1 MGFSSARNLGRDI
14 SAGFSPP
21 RRMPISEAVKK
32 FMRVPKGAGNS
43 VPWDPELTPY
53 IIEPMN
59 CLASREYDAVIFVG
73 PARTGKTIGLI
84 DGWIVY
90 TIVCDPSDMLVVQ
103 MTEDKAREHSKKRLD
118 RTFRSS
124 AAVKKRMSPRR
135 NDNNVHDKTFRD
147 GSFLKI
153 GWPSVNIMSSS
164 DYRFVALTDYD
175 RFPENID
182 SEGDGFSLASKR
194 TTTFMSAGMTLVESS
209 PGRDIC
215 DSKWRRKS
223 PHEAPPTTG
232 ILSLYNRGD
241 RRRWYWPCPHCG
253 EYFQPAMDAMTG
265 YRNEPDPFK
274 ASEAAY
280 LLCPHCS
287 GIITAEKKRE
297 LNSAG
302 VWLREGQVI
311 DRNGNVSGEPRRS
324 RIASFWMEGPAAAYQ
339 TWAQLVYK
347 LLTAEQEYE
356 ATGSEETL
364 RAVINTDWGLP
375 YLPRASM
382 EQRKSELLEQ
392 RAEPVPSR
400 SVPDGVNF
408 LVATVDVQAGRH
420 RRFVVQVTGYGSR
433 GERWII
439 DRYNITQSLRSDCD
453 GESQRI
459 DPASYSGIWDGTFKP
474 AYSNN
479 MAWCLWDMLTHPRYG
494 MGKRLGAAD
503 VDKWALYVI
512 GQCCDQSVPDGFGG
526 TEPRI
531 TCNAW
536 LTTQRKVWDVLSDFC
551 SAMRCMPVWNGQ
563 TLTFVQ
569 DRPSDKVWTYNR
581 SNVVMP
587 DDGAPFRYSFSALK
601 DRHNAVEVNWIDPD
615 NGWETATELVED
627 TQAIARY
634 GRNVTK
640 MDAFGCTS
648 RGQAHRAGLWL
659 IKTELLETQTVDFSV
674 GAEGLRHVPGDVI
687 EICDDDYAGISTGG
701 RVLAVNS
708 QTRTLTLDREITL
721 PSSGT
726 TLISLVDGSGNPV
739 SVEVQ
744 SVTDGVKVKVSRVP
758 DGVAGYS
765 VWGLKLPTLRQRL
778 FRCVSIRENDDGTY
792 AITAVQHVPEKEAIV
807 DNGAHFDGDQ
817 SGTVNGV
824 TPPAVQHLTAE
835 VTADSGEYQV
845 LARWDTPK
853 VVKGVSFMLRLT
865 VAADDGSERLVST
878 ARTTE
883 TTYRFTQLALGNYRL
898 TVRAVNA
905 WGQQGD
911 PASVSFRIAAPAA
924 PSRIELT
931 PGYFQ
936 ITATPHLAVYD
947 PTVQFEFWFSEKRIA
962 DIRQV
967 ETTARYLGTAL
978 YWIAASINI
987 KPGHNYYFYVRSVN
1001 TVGKSAFVE
1010 AVGQPSDDASGYLD
1024 FFKGEIGKTHLA
1036 QELWTQIDN
1045 GQLAP
1050 DLAEIR
1056 TSITD
1061 VSNEITQTVNK
1072 KLEDQSA
1079 AIQQIQK
1086 VQVDTNNNLN
1096 SMWAVKL
1103 QQMQDGRLYIAG
1115 IGAGIENTPDGMQSQ
1130 VLLAADRIAMINP
1143 ANGNTKPMFVGQG
1156 DQIFMNEVFLK
1167 RLTAPTITS
1176 GGNPPVFSL
1185 TPDGRLTAKNAD
1197 ISGNVNAN
1205 AGTLNNVTVNENCTI
1220 KGMLEA
1226 TQVRGDFVKAVSK
1239 SFPKQAGTWGN
1250 TETPNGTVTVTISD
1264 DHNFDRQIIIPPIIF
1279 NGIAYSDPGSG
1290 NNPGGTRYTGYG
1302 FEVRKNGVLI
1312 ASRETKGA
1320 IPGSYSA
1327 VIDMPSGRGSVTLEF
1342 KVFHKGNQWAGN
1354 ITDCTVIVTKKAASG
1369 ISIR

>member
-1 MGFSSARNLGRDI
+1 MGKGSSKGHTPREAKDNLKSTQLLSVID
-14 SAGFSPP
+14 A
-21 RRMPISEAVKK
+21 ISEGPVEGPVDGLKS
-32 FMRVPKGAGNS
+32 VLLNS
-43 VPWDPELTPY
+43 TPV
-53 IIEPMN
+53 
-59 CLASREYDAVIFVG
+59 L
-73 PARTGKTIGLI
+73 
-84 DGWIVY
+84 
-90 TIVCDPSDMLVVQ
+90 
-103 MTEDKAREHSKKRLD
+103 
-118 RTFRSS
+118 
-124 AAVKKRMSPRR
+124 
-135 NDNNVHDKTFRD
+135 
-147 GSFLKI
+147 
-153 GWPSVNIMSSS
+153 
-164 DYRFVALTDYD
+164 
-175 RFPENID
+175 D
-182 SEGDGFSLASKR
+182 SEGNTNISGVTVVFRAGEQEQTPPEGFESSGSETVLGTEVKYDTPITRTITSANIDRLRFTFGVQALVETTSKGDRNPSEVRLLVQIQRNGGWVTEKDITIKGKTTSQYLASVVVDNLPPR
-194 TTTFMSAGMTLVESS
+194 PFNIRMRRMTPDSTTDQLQNKTLWSS
-209 PGRDIC
+209 YTEIIDVKQGYPNTALVGVQVDSEQFGSQQVSRNYHLRGR
-215 DSKWRRKS
+215 
-223 PHEAPPTTG
+223 
-232 ILSLYNRGD
+232 IL
-241 RRRWYWPCPHCG
+241 
-253 EYFQPAMDAMTG
+253 Q
-265 YRNEPDPFK
+265 
-274 ASEAAY
+274 
-280 LLCPHCS
+280 
-287 GIITAEKKRE
+287 
-297 LNSAG
+297 
-302 VWLREGQVI
+302 
-311 DRNGNVSGEPRRS
+311 
-324 RIASFWMEGPAAAYQ
+324 
-339 TWAQLVYK
+339 
-347 LLTAEQEYE
+347 
-356 ATGSEETL
+356 
-364 RAVINTDWGLP
+364 
-375 YLPRASM
+375 
-382 EQRKSELLEQ
+382 
-392 RAEPVPSR
+392 VPS
-400 SVPDGVNF
+400 N
-408 LVATVDVQAGRH
+408 
-420 RRFVVQVTGYGSR
+420 
-433 GERWII
+433 
-439 DRYNITQSLRSDCD
+439 YNPQTRQ
-453 GESQRI
+453 
-459 DPASYSGIWDGTFKP
+459 YSGIWDGTLKP

-512 GQCCDQSVPDGFGG
+512 GQYCDQSVPDGFGG

-531 TCNAW
+531 TCNAY
-536 LTTQRKVWDVLSDFC
+536 LTTQRKAWDVLSDFC

-601 DRHNAVEVNWIDPD
+601 DRHNAVEVNWIDPN

-687 EICDDDYAGISTGG
+687 EICDDDYAGISIGG

-807 DNGAHFDGDQ
+807 DNGAHFDGNQ

-853 VVKGVSFMLRLT
+853 VVKGVSFLLRLT

-878 ARTTE
+878 ARTKE

-947 PTVQFEFWFSEKRIA
+947 STVLFEFWFSEKRIA

-967 ETTARYLGTAL
+967 ETSASYLGTAL
-978 YWIAASINI
+978 YWIVASINI
-987 KPGHNYYFYVRSVN
+987 KPGHDYYFYVRSVN
-1001 TVGKSAFVE
+1001 TIGKSAFVE
-1010 AVGQPSDDASGYLD
+1010 AVGRASDDAEGYLD

-1056 TSITD
+1056 TSITN

-1072 KLEDQSA
+1072 KLENQSA

-1103 QQMQDGRLYIAG
+1103 QQMKDGRLYIAG
-1115 IGAGIENTPDGMQSQ
+1115 IGAGIENTPAGMQSQ

-1156 DQIFMNEVFLK
+1156 DQIFMNDVFLK

-1176 GGNPPVFSL
+1176 GGNPPTFSL

-1205 AGTLNNVTVNENCTI
+1205 SGTLNNVTINENCRVLGKLSANQIEGDLVKTVGKAFPRDSRAPERWPSGTI
-1220 KGMLEA
+1220 
-1226 TQVRGDFVKAVSK
+1226 TVRVY
-1239 SFPKQAGTWGN
+1239 
-1250 TETPNGTVTVTISD
+1250 D
-1264 DHNFDRQIIIPPIIF
+1264 DQPFDRQIVIPAVAFSGAKHEKEHTDI
-1279 NGIAYSDPGSG
+1279 YSSC
-1290 NNPGGTRYTGYG
+1290 RLI
-1302 FEVRKNGVLI
+1302 VRKNGAEIYNRTALDNTLI
-1312 ASRETKGA
+1312 
-1320 IPGSYSA
+1320 YSG
-1327 VIDMPSGRGSVTLEF
+1327 VIDMPAGHGHMTLEF
-1342 KVFHKGNQWAGN
+1342 SVSAWLVNNWYPTAS
-1354 ITDCTVIVTKKAASG
+1354 ISDLLVVVMKKATAG
-1369 ISIR
+1369 ITIS

>member
-1 MGFSSARNLGRDI
+1 MGKGSSKGHTPREAKDNLKSTQLLSVID
-14 SAGFSPP
+14 A
-21 RRMPISEAVKK
+21 ISEGPIEGPVEGLKS
-32 FMRVPKGAGNS
+32 VLLNS
-43 VPWDPELTPY
+43 TPV
-53 IIEPMN
+53 
-59 CLASREYDAVIFVG
+59 L
-73 PARTGKTIGLI
+73 
-84 DGWIVY
+84 
-90 TIVCDPSDMLVVQ
+90 
-103 MTEDKAREHSKKRLD
+103 
-118 RTFRSS
+118 
-124 AAVKKRMSPRR
+124 
-135 NDNNVHDKTFRD
+135 
-147 GSFLKI
+147 
-153 GWPSVNIMSSS
+153 
-164 DYRFVALTDYD
+164 
-175 RFPENID
+175 D
-182 SEGDGFSLASKR
+182 SEGNTNISGVTVVFRAGEQEQTPPEGFESSGSETVLGTEVKYDTPITRTITSANIDRLRFTFGVQALVETNSKGDRNPSQVRLLVQIQRNGGWVTEKDITIKGKTTSQYLASVVVDNLPPR
-194 TTTFMSAGMTLVESS
+194 PFNIRMRRMTPDSTTDQLQNKTLWSS
-209 PGRDIC
+209 YTEIIDVKQCYPNTALVGVQVDSEQFGSQQVSRNYHLRGR
-215 DSKWRRKS
+215 
-223 PHEAPPTTG
+223 
-232 ILSLYNRGD
+232 IL
-241 RRRWYWPCPHCG
+241 
-253 EYFQPAMDAMTG
+253 Q
-265 YRNEPDPFK
+265 
-274 ASEAAY
+274 
-280 LLCPHCS
+280 
-287 GIITAEKKRE
+287 
-297 LNSAG
+297 
-302 VWLREGQVI
+302 
-311 DRNGNVSGEPRRS
+311 
-324 RIASFWMEGPAAAYQ
+324 
-339 TWAQLVYK
+339 
-347 LLTAEQEYE
+347 
-356 ATGSEETL
+356 
-364 RAVINTDWGLP
+364 
-375 YLPRASM
+375 
-382 EQRKSELLEQ
+382 
-392 RAEPVPSR
+392 VPS
-400 SVPDGVNF
+400 N
-408 LVATVDVQAGRH
+408 
-420 RRFVVQVTGYGSR
+420 
-433 GERWII
+433 
-439 DRYNITQSLRSDCD
+439 YNPQTRQ
-453 GESQRI
+453 
-459 DPASYSGIWDGTFKP
+459 YSGIWDGTFKP

-512 GQCCDQSVPDGFGG
+512 GQYCDQSVPDGSGG

-531 TCNAW
+531 TCNAY
-536 LTTQRKVWDVLSDFC
+536 LTTQRKAWDVLSDFC

-569 DRPSDKVWTYNR
+569 DRPSDKAWTYNR

-601 DRHNAVEVNWIDPD
+601 DRHNAVEVNWIDPN

-726 TLISLVDGSGNPV
+726 TLISLVDGQGNPV

-744 SVTDGVKVKVSRVP
+744 SVTDGLKVKVNRVP
-758 DGVAGYS
+758 DGVAEYS

-883 TTYRFTQLALGNYRL
+883 TTYRFTQLAPGNYRL
-898 TVRAVNA
+898 TVRAANA

-947 PTVQFEFWFSEKRIA
+947 PTVQFEFWFSEKRIT

-967 ETTARYLGTAL
+967 ETTARYLGTGM

-987 KPGHNYYFYVRSVN
+987 KPGSDYYFYIRSVN

-1010 AVGQPSDDASGYLD
+1010 AVGRASDDAEGYLD

-1167 RLTAPTITS
+1167 YLTAPTITS
-1176 GGNPPVFSL
+1176 GGNPPAFSL
-1185 TPDGRLTAKNAD
+1185 TPDGKLTAKNAD
-1197 ISGNVNAN
+1197 ISGSVNAN
-1205 AGTLNNVTVNENCTI
+1205 SGTLNNVTINENCRVLGKLSANQIEGDLVKTVGKAFPRDSRAPERWPSGTI
-1220 KGMLEA
+1220 
-1226 TQVRGDFVKAVSK
+1226 TVR
-1239 SFPKQAGTWGN
+1239 
-1250 TETPNGTVTVTISD
+1250 IYD
-1264 DHNFDRQIIIPPIIF
+1264 DQPFDRQIVIPAVAFSGAKHEREHTDI
-1279 NGIAYSDPGSG
+1279 YSSC
-1290 NNPGGTRYTGYG
+1290 RLI
-1302 FEVRKNGVLI
+1302 VRKNGAEIYNRTALDNTLI
-1312 ASRETKGA
+1312 
-1320 IPGSYSA
+1320 YSG
-1327 VIDMPSGRGSVTLEF
+1327 VIDMP
-1342 KVFHKGNQWAGN
+1342 AGH
-1354 ITDCTVIVTKKAASG
+1354 
-1369 ISIR
+1369 

>member
-1 MGFSSARNLGRDI
+1 MGKGSSKGHTPREAKDNLKSTQLLSVIDAISEGPIEGPVDGLKSVLLNSTPVLDSDGNTNIAGVTVVFRAGEQEQTPPEGFESSGSETVLGTEVKYDTPITRAITSANIDRLRFTFGVQALVETTSKGDRNPSEVRLLVQIQRNGGWVTEKDI
-14 SAGFSPP
+14 TIKGKTTSQYLASVVVDNLPP
-21 RRMPISEAVKK
+21 RPFNIRMRRMTPDSTTDQLQNKTLWSSYTEIIDVKQCY
-32 FMRVPKGAGNS
+32 PNTA
-43 VPWDPELTPY
+43 L
-53 IIEPMN
+53 
-59 CLASREYDAVIFVG
+59 VG
-73 PARTGKTIGLI
+73 
-84 DGWIVY
+84 
-90 TIVCDPSDMLVVQ
+90 VQ
-103 MTEDKAREHSKKRLD
+103 
-118 RTFRSS
+118 
-124 AAVKKRMSPRR
+124 V
-135 NDNNVHDKTFRD
+135 
-147 GSFLKI
+147 
-153 GWPSVNIMSSS
+153 
-164 DYRFVALTDYD
+164 
-175 RFPENID
+175 D
-182 SEGDGFSLASKR
+182 SEQFGSQQVSRNYHLR
-194 TTTFMSAGMTLVESS
+194 
-209 PGRDIC
+209 GR
-215 DSKWRRKS
+215 
-223 PHEAPPTTG
+223 
-232 ILSLYNRGD
+232 IL
-241 RRRWYWPCPHCG
+241 
-253 EYFQPAMDAMTG
+253 Q
-265 YRNEPDPFK
+265 
-274 ASEAAY
+274 
-280 LLCPHCS
+280 
-287 GIITAEKKRE
+287 
-297 LNSAG
+297 
-302 VWLREGQVI
+302 
-311 DRNGNVSGEPRRS
+311 
-324 RIASFWMEGPAAAYQ
+324 
-339 TWAQLVYK
+339 
-347 LLTAEQEYE
+347 
-356 ATGSEETL
+356 
-364 RAVINTDWGLP
+364 
-375 YLPRASM
+375 
-382 EQRKSELLEQ
+382 
-392 RAEPVPSR
+392 VPS
-400 SVPDGVNF
+400 N
-408 LVATVDVQAGRH
+408 
-420 RRFVVQVTGYGSR
+420 
-433 GERWII
+433 
-439 DRYNITQSLRSDCD
+439 YNPQTRQ
-453 GESQRI
+453 
-459 DPASYSGIWDGTFKP
+459 YSGIWDGTFKP

-512 GQCCDQSVPDGFGG
+512 GQNCDQSVPDGFGG

-536 LTTQRKVWDVLSDFC
+536 LTTQRKAWDVLSDFC

-865 VAADDGSERLVST
+865 VTADDGSERLVST

-883 TTYRFTQLALGNYRL
+883 TTYRFRQLALGRYTL

-924 PSRIELT
+924 PSQIELT

-967 ETTARYLGTAL
+967 ETSARYLGTAL

-987 KPGHNYYFYVRSVN
+987 RPGHDYYFYVRSVN

-1010 AVGQPSDDASGYLD
+1010 AVGRPSDDASGYLD
-1024 FFKGEIGKTHLA
+1024 FFKGEIGKSHLA

-1115 IGAGIENTPDGMQSQ
+1115 IGAGIENTPAGMQSQ

-1176 GGNPPVFSL
+1176 GGNPPAFSL
-1185 TPDGRLTAKNAD
+1185 TSDGKLTAKNAD
-1197 ISGNVNAN
+1197 ISGSVNAN
-1205 AGTLNNVTVNENCTI
+1205 SGTLNNVTINQNCTI

-1327 VIDMPSGRGSVTLEF
+1327 VIDMPSGRGSLTLEF